1 MTQSEI
7 QALLHR
13 FDGLTIQLADV
24 SAKVQTLST
33 GQALIEQRLDSEKA
47 AALRETELVKQIAE
61 MKWKYEADIATKVA
75 EFKESSFNFHL
86 RVLTSIVMF
95 LAIASF
101 PQLYHMWKTF
111 KP

>member
-13 FDGLTIQLADV
+13 FDGITLQLADV

-33 GQALIEQRLDSEKA
+33 GQALIEQRLNSERA
-47 AALRETELVKQIAE
+47 AAARETELVKQLAE
-61 MKWKYEADIATKVA
+61 LDAK
-75 EFKESSFNFHL
+75 FKTQMAAKEIEVKEKAFNFHL
-86 RVLTSIVMF
+86 RILTGIVLL
-95 LAIASF
+95 LAFASF
-101 PQLYHMWKTF
+101 PQIYAMWKAF